1 MRLQATAEWMWAIPR
16 VGAPRPAGAGRIVVP
31 VTTYDLGENTGR
43 TRLWMV
49 EETGAGPVALTRPD
63 ADATAP
69 AVSPDR
75 TRLAFLRK
83 VDGVAQV
90 HVMRLDGGEPE
101 RVTDLPLGGL
111 GIRWLPDGSGLVL
124 PAPVLRDHP
133 ALADTRAELERRKAS
148 KVTAHT
154 TEHAIYRYW
163 HEWLTGGEVPH
174 VFHLDLTTGELRD
187 LTPGWTG
194 WWAWP
199 STNDP
204 LDDLDVSPDGTEVAF
219 SADFSEP
226 PHRTLRWG
234 VFTVPLAGGEV
245 RPLTSAI
252 EWHAIRPRYAPDGG
266 AILYGLQRTPG
277 FYADRIR
284 LVRYDRRSEEHT
296 VLTEEWDHSADG
308 WSFAGDRIVLL
319 AEERGRTPLFE
330 MPSEGGIPS
339 RVAVTGTLRAPVV
352 GDDGT
357 VYALAASLS
366 APPEVVAVRDGTVD
380 RVTSFTSSALAGWEP
395 AATEELE
402 VAGHEGRPVQVF
414 LLRPPGE
421 GPHSLVHLIHGGPH
435 GVFGD
440 DWHWRWNA
448 QVFAAAGHAVA
459 MVNFHGSTGFG
470 QEFTESILGRWGDQ
484 PYADVEAATD
494 HLVAAGIA
502 DPARMAVTGGSYG
515 GYLVAWITSQTDR
528 YACAVAHAAVTD
540 LVGMYASDIVSGH
553 RREFGAEAFEDLE
566 QVQRWNPAAHAAGFA
581 TPTLVVH
588 GERDFRVPA
597 TQGLA
602 LYGMLQSKGVP
613 ARLVHYPDEHHW
625 ILSPAN
631 SLHWYGEVLGWLERH
646 LT

>member
-1 MRLQATAEWMWAIPR
+1 VQATAEWMWGIPR
-16 VGAPRPAGAGRIVVP
+16 VGGPEPAGAGRIVVP
-31 VTTYDLGENTGR
+31 VTTYDLAENAGR
-43 TRLWMV
+43 TRLWAV
-49 EETGAGPVALTRPD
+49 DEHGGEPVAVTRPD

-83 VDGVAQV
+83 VDATAQV

-101 RVTDLPLGGL
+101 AVTDLPLGAL
-111 GIRWLPDGSGLVL
+111 GARWLPDGSGLVM

-133 ALADTRAELERRKAS
+133 ALDDTRAELERRKAS

-154 TEHAIYRYW
+154 TEDAVYRYW
-163 HEWLTGGEVPH
+163 SEWLTGGEIPH
-174 VFHLDLTTGELRD
+174 IFHLDLGTGELRD

-194 WWAWP
+194 WWTWP
-199 STNDP
+199 STGDP
-204 LDDLDVSPDGTEVAF
+204 LDHLDVSPDGSEVAF

-226 PHRTLRWG
+226 PHRLLRWG

-245 RPLTSAI
+245 RCLTSEL
-252 EWHAIRPRYAPDGG
+252 EWHAIRPRYAPDGET
-266 AILYGLQRTPG
+266 IVYGLQRIPD

-284 LVRYDRRSEEHT
+284 LVRYDRGSHEHA
-296 VLTEEWDHSADG
+296 VLTEEWDHSADA

-319 AEERGRTPLFE
+319 AEERGRTPLWE
-330 MPSEGGIPS
+330 VGVEGGIPV
-339 RVAVTGTLRAPVV
+339 RVAVSGTLRKPVV

-357 VYALAASLS
+357 IYALGASLS
-366 APPEVVAVRDGTVD
+366 APPEVVGIREGAAR
-380 RVTSFTSSALAGWEP
+380 RVTSFTAGALAGWEP
-395 AATEELE
+395 APTEEIE
-402 VAGHEGRPVQVF
+402 VTGHEGRPVQVL
-414 LLRPPGE
+414 LLRPPG
-421 GPHSLVHLIHGGPH
+421 PAPYPLVHLVHGGPH
-435 GVFGD
+435 GAFGD

-448 QVFAAAGHAVA
+448 QVFAGAGHAVA

-470 QEFTESILGRWGDQ
+470 QVFAESIQGRWGDQ

-494 HLVAAGIA
+494 HLVSIGVA

-515 GYLVAWITSQTDR
+515 GYLAAWITSQTDR

-540 LVGMYASDIVSGH
+540 LVGMYASDVISDQ
-553 RREFGAEAFEDLE
+553 RRAFGAEVFEDLE
-566 QVQRWNPAAHAAGFA
+566 RVQRWNPAAHAAGFA
-581 TPTLVVH
+581 TPTLVIH
-588 GERDFRVPA
+588 GERDFRVPV

-602 LYGMLQSKGVP
+602 LYGLLQSKGVP

-631 SLHWYGEVLGWLERH
+631 SLHWYGEVLGWLDRH